1 MYLSSPNLL
10 FRKLSITLIQLYL
23 LSALWMEPI
32 PLASRLEVARA
43 CSHRVDI
50 PCDCRTAKP
59 RSCENFDFH
68 YPKTFQLRAPSLSV
82 HHSNEQMSSE
92 K

>member
-10 FRKLSITLIQLYL
+10 SREPSITLIQLYL

-43 CSHRVDI
+43 CPIGLTSLAIVVLLSPGLATIVTFTIR
-50 PCDCRTAKP
+50 R
-59 RSCENFDFH
+59 RFNFGLPASP
-68 YPKTFQLRAPSLSV
+68 YII
-82 HHSNEQMSSE
+82 QMS